1 MAFVPDD
8 LRDVSTPDTDKNF
21 FKIVITDLEL
31 LTTYPLQFRWQ
42 YEDKT
47 FSDWSAVK
55 NVTTIGESVDIP
67 SQPTFDI
74 GFGYLII
81 TWDGNN
87 STGSAMANVDRI
99 NVYLNNVFYG
109 SIFAKGYTGKLS
121 LALAAGTYSI
131 TFKAVSKLGK
141 LSAASAAAVATIT
154 FGLQDAYNDLQNKL
168 EASSSVIA
176 NAENQITSI
185 NGNGVTVFSSSGT
198 ATTGNRVTL
207 NAEGLAGFKSD
218 GKSSFAI
225 LTQTKYFDPVA
236 EIMYPT
242 NAAGREE
249 IAAGTGFFNGAIY
262 AQSGKFIGNVTISG
276 QMKLGIN
283 AGGSGNHGIYITDN
297 NYWYAGGAFKVGGSN
312 QFMTWN
318 GTNTLSVTG
327 NISAST
333 ITGSAFYTTNWNS
346 STNGRGG
353 IAIVDQA
360 GGDTILFSQT
370 TGGVSNNAHGA
381 ITSIPEGLTIAGPA
395 STIALTTTGLISFQA
410 PNGSQRAAI
419 SSSLFTVSV
428 TSQFNGIANFNSDVN
443 YSGTGQS
450 VTASLFRNISAKTTT
465 GAPSNSSGIDGDIVL
480 VREA

>member
-8 LRDVSTPDTDKNF
+8 LRDASTPDTDRNF
-21 FKIVITDLEL
+21 FRIVITDLEL

-47 FSDWSAVK
+47 YSDWSAVK

-67 SQPTFDI
+67 SQPTFDV

-87 STGSAMANVDRI
+87 SAGSPMANVDRI

-131 TFKAVSKLGK
+131 TFKAVSRLGK

-154 FGLQDAYNDLQNKL
+154 FGLQDAYNDLQDKL

-176 NAENQITSI
+176 NAQNQITSI

-225 LTQTKYFDPVA
+225 LTQTKYFDPVT
-236 EIMYPT
+236 EIMHST

-262 AQSGKFIGNVTISG
+262 AQSGKFIGNITISG
-276 QMKLGIN
+276 QMKLGID

-312 QFMTWN
+312 RYMIWN
-318 GTNTLSVTG
+318 GTDTLEIKG
-327 NISAST
+327 NITAGDITGTSFQTNSLSGGRYVRIEGSGSSDRILFYNTGTYTSPGYIATRSDNDLDIVPPYSST
-333 ITGSAFYTTNWNS
+333 ITNRITMTAGSNTFIY
-346 STNGRGG
+346 GG
-353 IAIVDQA
+353 ATDAYFRIGPSDAYLSKN
-360 GGDTILFSQT
+360 T
-370 TGGVSNNAHGA
+370 
-381 ITSIPEGLTIAGPA
+381 EIAGVITNLVTVPMGSSRVRGIDTVV
-395 STIALTTTGLISFQA
+395 STSAPTQNQA
-410 PNGSQRAAI
+410 
-419 SSSLFTVSV
+419 V
-428 TSQFNGIANFNSDVN
+428 TSEASNPRGSILIA
-443 YSGTGQS
+443 YQ
-450 VTASLFRNISAKTTT
+450 A
-465 GAPSNSSGIDGDIVL
+465 
-480 VREA
+480 

>member
-8 LRDVSTPDTDKNF
+8 LRDTSTPDTDKNF

-47 FSDWSAVK
+47 YSDWSAVK

-74 GFGYLII
+74 GFGYLIV

-141 LSAASAAAVATIT
+141 LSAASAAAVAVIT
-154 FGLQDAYNDLQNKL
+154 YGVEDAYNDLQNKL
-168 EASSSVIA
+168 EASGSVIA
-176 NAENQITSI
+176 NAQNQITSI
-185 NGNGVTVFSSSGT
+185 NGTGVTVYSSSGT
-198 ATTGNRVTL
+198 ATTGNRVVL
-207 NAEGLAGFKSD
+207 NSEGLAGFKTD

-225 LTQTKYFDPVA
+225 LTQTKYFDPVS

-262 AQSGKFIGNVTISG
+262 AQSGKFVGNLTIGGT
-276 QMKLGIN
+276 MKLGID
-283 AGGSGNHGIYITDN
+283 AGGSSNHGIYITSN
-297 NYWYAGGAFKVGGSN
+297 NYWYVGGAFKVGGSN
-312 QFMTWN
+312 QYMTWD
-318 GTNTLSVTG
+318 TSTLTVTG
-327 NISAST
+327 NITAST
-333 ITGSAFYTTNWNS
+333 ITGGSIYTSASYPRIRLQDGGSNS
-346 STNGRGG
+346 RDR
-353 IAIVDQA
+353 IFFDVDA
-360 GGDTILFSQT
+360 G
-370 TGGVSNNAHGA
+370 
-381 ITSIPEGLTIAGPA
+381 TSYSISA
-395 STIALTTTGLISFQA
+395 STTAFNLTGPSGASIILYSD
-410 PNGSQRAAI
+410 
-419 SSSLFTVSV
+419 SV
-428 TSQFNGIANFNSDVN
+428 TVN
-443 YSGTGQS
+443 KEIINLITIPM
-450 VTASLFRNISAKTTT
+450 SLSRIR
-465 GAPSNSSGIDGDIVL
+465 GIDTAQVGSGSAPTHNLTVADNTINPYGSIMIVY
-480 VREA
+480 ES

>member
-47 FSDWSAVK
+47 YSDWSAVK
-55 NVTTIGESVDIP
+55 NVTTLGESVDIP
-67 SQPTFDI
+67 SQPTFDV
-74 GFGYLII
+74 GFGYLIV

-109 SIFAKGYTGKLS
+109 SIFAKGYAGKLS

-154 FGLQDAYNDLQNKL
+154 YGVQDAYNDLQNKL
-168 EASSSVIA
+168 EASGSVIA

-185 NGNGVTVFSSSGT
+185 NGSGVTVFSSSGT

-218 GKSSFAI
+218 GKASFAI
-225 LTQTKYFDPVA
+225 LTQTKYFDPVT

-262 AQSGKFIGNVTISG
+262 AQSGKFVGNLTIGGT
-276 QMKLGIN
+276 MKLGID
-283 AGGSGNHGIYITDN
+283 AGGSGNHGIYITSN
-297 NYWYAGGAFKVGGSN
+297 NYWYVGGAFKVGGSN
-312 QFMTWN
+312 NYMQWD
-318 GTNTLSVTG
+318 TNTLTIKGDVTG
-327 NISAST
+327 ST
-333 ITGSAFYTTNWNS
+333 FS
-346 STNGRGG
+346 STNGTTNGITIGAGTFSDEITFYRASGVKSRFLGNDGG
-353 IAIVDQA
+353 FIIYGPNNQYINLVNSGATMLSNASGTAQ
-360 GGDTILFSQT
+360 LL
-370 TGGVSNNAHGA
+370 VSTAA
-381 ITSIPEGLTIAGPA
+381 VVTIASDTNA
-395 STIALTTTGLISFQA
+395 SSKGIRNIESSLSA
-410 PNGSQRAAI
+410 PN
-419 SSSLFTVSV
+419 
-428 TSQFNGIANFNSDVN
+428 
-443 YSGTGQS
+443 
-450 VTASLFRNISAKTTT
+450 TASG
-465 GAPSNSSGIDGDIVL
+465 GANADGYTVGDIYL
-480 VREA
+480 VREN